1 MTSMNIQTSNDSIV
15 EAIRAIIAL
24 DPEAVI
30 TYDDEPKLSAADQ
43 KELEEIIAADDRG
56 EIEYKTFDEFDRD
69 MKSFL
74 KGLSA

>member
-1 MTSMNIQTSNDSIV
+1 MNIQTSNDSIV

-24 DPEAVI
+24 DPETVI
-30 TYDDEPKLSAADQ
+30 TYEDEPKLSAADQ

-56 EIEYKTFDEFDRD
+56 EIEYKTFEEFDRD

>member
-30 TYDDEPKLSAADQ
+30 TYEDEPKLSAADQ

-56 EIEYKTFDEFDRD
+56 EIEYKTFDKFDRD

>member
-30 TYDDEPKLSAADQ
+30 TYEDEPKLSATDQ

-56 EIEYKTFDEFDRD
+56 EIEYKTFDEFDWD

>member
-30 TYDDEPKLSAADQ
+30 TYDDEPSLSAADQ
-43 KELEEIIAADDRG
+43 KELEKIIAADDRG
-56 EIEYKTFDEFDRD
+56 EIEYKTFDKFDRD

>member
-30 TYDDEPKLSAADQ
+30 TYDDEPNLSAADQ

-56 EIEYKTFDEFDRD
+56 EIEYKTFEEFDRD

>member
-24 DPEAVI
+24 DPETVI
-30 TYDDEPKLSAADQ
+30 TYDDEPNLSAADQ

>member
-24 DPEAVI
+24 DPETVI
-30 TYDDEPKLSAADQ
+30 TYNDEPSLSAADQ

-56 EIEYKTFDEFDRD
+56 EIEYKTFDKFDRD

>member
-1 MTSMNIQTSNDSIV
+1 MTSMNIQTSNNSIV

-30 TYDDEPKLSAADQ
+30 TYEDEPKLSAADQ

-56 EIEYKTFDEFDRD
+56 EIEYKTFDKFDRD

>member
-30 TYDDEPKLSAADQ
+30 TYEDEPSLSAADQ

-56 EIEYKTFDEFDRD
+56 EIEYKTFDKFDRD

>member
-1 MTSMNIQTSNDSIV
+1 MTLMNIQTSNDSIV

-24 DPEAVI
+24 DPEAII
-30 TYDDEPKLSAADQ
+30 TYENEPSLSAADQ

-56 EIEYKTFDEFDRD
+56 EIEYKAFDKFDRD

>member
-30 TYDDEPKLSAADQ
+30 TYDDEPSLSAADQ

-56 EIEYKTFDEFDRD
+56 EIEYKTFDEFDCD

>member
-24 DPEAVI
+24 DPETVI
-30 TYDDEPKLSAADQ
+30 TYEDEPKLSAADQ

-56 EIEYKTFDEFDRD
+56 EIEYKTFDKFDRD

>member
-56 EIEYKTFDEFDRD
+56 EIEYKTFEEFDRD

>member
-24 DPEAVI
+24 DPKAVI

>member
-1 MTSMNIQTSNDSIV
+1 MNIQTSNDSIV

-56 EIEYKTFDEFDRD
+56 EIEYKTFDKFDRD

>member
-24 DPEAVI
+24 DPETVI
-30 TYDDEPKLSAADQ
+30 TYEDEPKLSAADQ

>member
-1 MTSMNIQTSNDSIV
+1 MNIQTSNDSIV

-24 DPEAVI
+24 DPEAII
-30 TYDDEPKLSAADQ
+30 TYENEPSLSAADQ

-56 EIEYKTFDEFDRD
+56 EIEYKTFDKFDRD

>member
-30 TYDDEPKLSAADQ
+30 TYEDEPKLSAADQ

-56 EIEYKTFDEFDRD
+56 EIEYKTFEEFDRD

>member
-1 MTSMNIQTSNDSIV
+1 MTSINIQTSNDSIV

-30 TYDDEPKLSAADQ
+30 TYEDEPKLSAADQ

-56 EIEYKTFDEFDRD
+56 EIEYKTFDKFDRD

>member
-30 TYDDEPKLSAADQ
+30 TYEDEPNLSTADQ

>member
-30 TYDDEPKLSAADQ
+30 TYDDEPSLSAADQ
-43 KELEEIIAADDRG
+43 KELEEIIAADDCG

>member
-24 DPEAVI
+24 DPETVI
-30 TYDDEPKLSAADQ
+30 TYDDEPSLNAADQ

-56 EIEYKTFDEFDRD
+56 EIEYKTFDKFDRD

>member
-30 TYDDEPKLSAADQ
+30 TYDDEPSLSAADQ

>member
-24 DPEAVI
+24 DPKAVI
-30 TYDDEPKLSAADQ
+30 TYENEPSLSAADQ

-56 EIEYKTFDEFDRD
+56 EIEYKTFDKFDRD

-74 KGLSA
+74 KGWSA

>member
-15 EAIRAIIAL
+15 EAIRAIIAR

-30 TYDDEPKLSAADQ
+30 TYDDEPSLSAADQ

-56 EIEYKTFDEFDRD
+56 EIEYKTFDKFDRD

>member
-1 MTSMNIQTSNDSIV
+1 MNIQTSNDSIV

-30 TYDDEPKLSAADQ
+30 TYEDEPKLSAADQ

-56 EIEYKTFDEFDRD
+56 EIEYKTFEKFDRD

>member
-24 DPEAVI
+24 APEAVI
-30 TYDDEPKLSAADQ
+30 TYGRGQSEGPPHKKGLG
-43 KELEEIIAADDRG
+43 KPPPADDRG
-56 EIEYKTFDEFDRD
+56 EIEYKTFDKFDRD

>member
-1 MTSMNIQTSNDSIV
+1 MTSMNIQTSNNSIV

-30 TYDDEPKLSAADQ
+30 TYEDEPSLSAADQ

>member
-30 TYDDEPKLSAADQ
+30 TYEDEPSLSAADQ

>member
-30 TYDDEPKLSAADQ
+30 TYEDEPKLSAADQ

-56 EIEYKTFDEFDRD
+56 EIEYKTFDKFDRD

-74 KGLSA
+74 KGLI

>member
-30 TYDDEPKLSAADQ
+30 TYQDEPKLSAADQ

>member
-24 DPEAVI
+24 DPETVI
-30 TYDDEPKLSAADQ
+30 TYEDEPKLSAADQ

-56 EIEYKTFDEFDRD
+56 EIEYKTFEEFDRD

>member
-24 DPEAVI
+24 DSEAVI
-30 TYDDEPKLSAADQ
+30 TYEDEPKLSVADQ

>member
-15 EAIRAIIAL
+15 QAIRAIIAL
-24 DPEAVI
+24 DPESVI
-30 TYDDEPKLSAADQ
+30 TYDDEPSLSAADQ

-56 EIEYKTFDEFDRD
+56 EIEYKTFDKFDRD

>member
-24 DPEAVI
+24 DPETVI
-30 TYDDEPKLSAADQ
+30 TYDDEPSLSAADQ

>member
-30 TYDDEPKLSAADQ
+30 TYQDEPKLSAADQ

-56 EIEYKTFDEFDRD
+56 EIEYKTFDKFDRD

>member
-1 MTSMNIQTSNDSIV
+1 MTSMNIHTSNDSIV

-56 EIEYKTFDEFDRD
+56 EIEYKTFDKFDRD

>member
-30 TYDDEPKLSAADQ
+30 TYDDELSLSAADQ

-56 EIEYKTFDEFDRD
+56 EIEYKTFDKFDRD

>member
-30 TYDDEPKLSAADQ
+30 TYDDEPSLSAADQ

-56 EIEYKTFDEFDRD
+56 EIEYKTFDEFNRD

>member
-30 TYDDEPKLSAADQ
+30 TYDDEPSLSAADQ
-43 KELEEIIAADDRG
+43 KELEEIIAADERG
-56 EIEYKTFDEFDRD
+56 EIEYKTFDKFDRD